1 MKYDT
6 FTKALTP
13 LKLRPSE
20 YFHRQCVVSADPD
33 ESLIAA
39 CVQQLGADRF
49 VWASDYP
56 HIDAYIK
63 ALEIFKGNLR
73 TLSSS
78 DQATVLGESAA
89 CFYDFAAVI

>member
-1 MKYDT
+1 MKLHPAST
-6 FTKALTP
+6 SIGSASF
-13 LKLRPSE
+13 
-20 YFHRQCVVSADPD
+20 SADPD

-78 DQATVLGESAA
+78 DQATVLGENPAR
-89 CFYDFAAVI
+89 FYDFAAVI